1 MKTTKLFSIILFGI
15 ICASPH
21 CNDDNQGHG
30 DTRLTIINNS
40 NETIASFL
48 QYNYPDTSIQDRE
61 TPGFNA
67 IAIEPHSKNNHLTF
81 IDWEILIPR
90 NNPYNTIFIFIY
102 SSDTIQRYTWS
113 HIQQNYSVLRRYDLT
128 IAQLKAINWTITFP

>member
-81 IDWEILIPR
+81 IDLG
-90 NNPYNTIFIFIY
+90 N
-102 SSDTIQRYTWS
+102 
-113 HIQQNYSVLRRYDLT
+113 
-128 IAQLKAINWTITFP
+128 INSTK